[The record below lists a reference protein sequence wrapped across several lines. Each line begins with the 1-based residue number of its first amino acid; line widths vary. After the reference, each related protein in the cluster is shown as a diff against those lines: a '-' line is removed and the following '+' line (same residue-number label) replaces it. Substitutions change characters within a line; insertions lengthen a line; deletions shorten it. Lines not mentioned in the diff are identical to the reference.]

1 MHTQPKS
8 MHLLV
13 NLHVLWLHVLRAWL
27 VLTVAL
33 TQQAGPPNSY
43 NKSINII
50 TINTDKFRSG
60 NWKGRLFSAKRHRV
74 QKSVMD
80 IFKVS
85 HLTLQ
90 CCLLWEGNSPQHP
103 PPPTKKTPTNQPKK
117 KMQYE
122 KSYPSPPWT
131 GSLIS
136 RRKSAWCSWIS
147 LTSWGFCFPNS
158 WSMGCKMMIVKRMFH
173 WRNIYQMEEN
183 EPAIIED
190 LPAP

>member
-8 MHLLV
+8 THLLV

-50 TINTDKFRSG
+50 KINTDKFRTG
-60 NWKGRLFSAKRHRV
+60 NWKGRLFSAKRHTV
-74 QKSVMD
+74 QKNVVD

-90 CCLLWEGNSPQHP
+90 CCLLWKGNSHQTHP
-103 PPPTKKTPTNQPKK
+103 PPPKNPQPTKKKNAIWKVLPLTTLNRFIDKPK
-117 KMQYE
+117 E
-122 KSYPSPPWT
+122 V
-131 GSLIS
+131 SL
-136 RRKSAWCSWIS
+136 
-147 LTSWGFCFPNS
+147 
-158 WSMGCKMMIVKRMFH
+158 MFLNKPH
-173 WRNIYQMEEN
+173 
-183 EPAIIED
+183 
-190 LPAP
+190 